1 MTTTDAQRDIAY
13 IKNIINDSR
22 SIIADNGLGF
32 VFWGVLVSI
41 GLLINYAVLANGYAL
56 KVQTVWLVI
65 FAIGIALTVWG
76 IFQDRHNKKV
86 ETLAGKFLG
95 AIWIAFLVTMVING
109 FLGSM
114 YPALVAS
121 LLGMAYFP
129 TGYATG
135 FAAFRYL
142 AAGWWIAAIIM
153 FLFPG
158 LYTVVLF
165 AVLMIV
171 FQVLP
176 GILIYRRCKKDVHTA
191 VPITL

>member
-1 MTTTDAQRDIAY
+1 MNTPDPQQEIAY
-13 IKNIINDSR
+13 IKGIIDDSR
-22 SIIADNGLGF
+22 QIIADNGLGF

-41 GLLINYAVLANGYAL
+41 GLFINYTVLANDYAL

-65 FAIGIALTVWG
+65 FAFGIAFTAWG
-76 IFQDRHNKKV
+76 IYQDRHHKKV

-114 YPALVAS
+114 YPALAAS

-135 FAAFRYL
+135 FSVFRYL
-142 AAGWWIAAIIM
+142 AAGWWTAATIM

-158 LYTVVLF
+158 LYTVALF
-165 AVLMIV
+165 AALMLLL
-171 FQVLP
+171 QALP
-176 GILIYRRCKKDVHTA
+176 GILIYRRCKKNIVNA
-191 VPITL
+191 VSIAS